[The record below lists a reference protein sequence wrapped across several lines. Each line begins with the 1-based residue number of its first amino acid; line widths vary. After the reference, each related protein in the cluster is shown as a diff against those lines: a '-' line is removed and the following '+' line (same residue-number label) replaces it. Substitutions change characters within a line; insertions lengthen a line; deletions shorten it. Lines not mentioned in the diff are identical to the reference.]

1 MKQAKIYNDCTGE
14 YIYFDYD
21 KVLEADAEWDNM
33 SEAKKQQIVSQLK
46 NKIKKFYE
54 EE

>member
-1 MKQAKIYNDCTGE
+1 MKPAKIYNNCTGQ
-14 YIYFDYD
+14 YISFDYD

-33 SEAKKQQIVSQLK
+33 SEAEKQRIVSQLK
-46 NKIKKFYE
+46 DKVKKFYE